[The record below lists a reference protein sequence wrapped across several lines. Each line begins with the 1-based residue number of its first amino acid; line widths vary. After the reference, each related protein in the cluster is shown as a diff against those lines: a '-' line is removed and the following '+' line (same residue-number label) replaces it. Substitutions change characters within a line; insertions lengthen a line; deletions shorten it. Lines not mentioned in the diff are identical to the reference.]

1 MSMSMFVLVLNI
13 AQFDLVYVLVLSEPH
28 LDGGQAQNEPGLG
41 LV

>member
-13 AQFDLVYVLVLSEPH
+13 AQFDLVLVLSEPH
-28 LDGGQAQNEPGLG
+28 LDGSLAQNEPGLG